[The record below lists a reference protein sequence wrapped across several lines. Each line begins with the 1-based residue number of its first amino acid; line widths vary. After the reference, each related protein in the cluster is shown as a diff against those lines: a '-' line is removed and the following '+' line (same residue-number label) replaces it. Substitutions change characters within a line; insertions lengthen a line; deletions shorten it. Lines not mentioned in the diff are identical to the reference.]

1 MKFISGN
8 ADREKEG
15 KKTGA
20 ARQKKVDRRPAREEN
35 GMNNRSRKWKFR
47 EKAIF
52 AAALLV
58 IFGTVVFS
66 VPHERLAWQG
76 PLVMGTLAMPALN
89 PTKLISSES
98 RSSSDSLFSFMG
110 FMSVAGILA
119 LTGRRLLTKP
129 DPLKPTDKVVLPLIF
144 P

>member
-1 MKFISGN
+1 
-8 ADREKEG
+8 
-15 KKTGA
+15 
-20 ARQKKVDRRPAREEN
+20 
-35 GMNNRSRKWKFR
+35 MNNRSRKWKFR

-66 VPHERLAWQG
+66 VPSERLAWQG

-89 PTKLISSES
+89 PARLISTES
-98 RSSSDSLFSFMG
+98 RVISDSLFSLMG

-119 LTGRRLLTKP
+119 LTGRKLLVKSSP
-129 DPLKPTDKVVLPLIF
+129 MKATDKVVLPLIF

>member
-1 MKFISGN
+1 MK
-8 ADREKEG
+8 
-15 KKTGA
+15 
-20 ARQKKVDRRPAREEN
+20 
-35 GMNNRSRKWKFR
+35 NRSKRWKFR

-66 VPHERLAWQG
+66 VPSEQLAWQG
-76 PLVMGTLAMPALN
+76 PLVMGTLSMPAPN
-89 PTKLISSES
+89 PAKLISSES
-98 RSSSDSLFSFMG
+98 RVNSDSLFSLMG

-119 LTGRRLLTKP
+119 LTGKRLLAKSSPVKTA
-129 DPLKPTDKVVLPLIF
+129 DKVVLPLIF